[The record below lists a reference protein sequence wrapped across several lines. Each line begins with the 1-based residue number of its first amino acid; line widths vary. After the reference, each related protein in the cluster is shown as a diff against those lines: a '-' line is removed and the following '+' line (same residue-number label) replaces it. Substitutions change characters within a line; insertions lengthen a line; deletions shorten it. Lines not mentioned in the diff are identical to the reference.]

1 MSGTEPPST
10 QADRPELTLADWAD
24 TCATLHLWTQV
35 VRKIRLAHAPMVNHW
50 WQSALYVVPSAFA
63 PRSLFDGAWCG
74 YRAAARET
82 R

>member
-50 WQSALYVVPSAFA
+50 WQSALYVTCRGLYA
-63 PRSLFDGAWCG
+63 PAGEQ
-74 YRAAARET
+74 ARQS
-82 R
+82 RD